1 MFFVLIINL
10 GFWSLNSSSCGPAFE
25 DGMGGKNTKM
35 GNLVFPPRTSC
46 FGMNPTFLSCLEAQ
60 GIYIYTNI
68 YVQNGFPSV
77 SDDHGGVRQ
86 TFLERYLEDSSVA
99 VSAAACQALGRLG
112 SAGAADA
119 PRIAEKL
126 ADPSKRFA
134 AVTALGYLGTETVK
148 RNMSQI
154 APETAETGV
163 LGGRHAWG
171 AEWVDGFGSVRHN

>member
-1 MFFVLIINL
+1 MAWAEKKHQNGKPRV
-10 GFWSLNSSSCGPAFE
+10 SS
-25 DGMGGKNTKM
+25 K
-35 GNLVFPPRTSC
+35 NLVFWDEPYVFVV
-46 FGMNPTFLSCLEAQ
+46 FGGTRYIY
-60 GIYIYTNI
+60 IYIYTNI

-86 TFLERYLEDSSVA
+86 TFLVRYLEDSSVA